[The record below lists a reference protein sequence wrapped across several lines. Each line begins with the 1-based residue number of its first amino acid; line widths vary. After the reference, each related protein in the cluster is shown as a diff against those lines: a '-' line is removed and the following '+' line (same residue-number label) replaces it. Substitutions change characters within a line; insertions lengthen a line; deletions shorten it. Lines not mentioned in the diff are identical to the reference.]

1 MTDSFEVVICGA
13 GIAGISAAYHLA
25 VKRGFKNVALVDER
39 PPMSLTSDKS
49 TEAYRNWWPGP
60 DNSMVAFMNRSIDL
74 LDEWA
79 QATHNAFHLNRRGY
93 LYCTGD
99 PERVPGFI
107 EAAQRAAAQGAGPA
121 RLNDYPGPAEDF
133 ALDGADVLT
142 DPEVIRRHFPYLT
155 PNVAAVVHARRCGW
169 LSSTEL
175 GSYLLDEARAAGVEL
190 INDKVVG
197 VDHSGGAVRGVR
209 LGSGRNLSTNIFVD
223 AAGPFVGEV
232 AKLLDLDLPIFSERH
247 TKIAFRD
254 RLNVIPRNAPFSIW
268 ADPQTLAW
276 VEEEREFLAE
286 DPETRWMTER
296 LPGGAHFRTEG
307 GEGSNM
313 LLMLWA
319 YDAHEV
325 PLVVPPQ
332 FEDSFT
338 DVVLR
343 GLTTMVPG
351 FRPYL
356 TNTPKPMIDGGY
368 YTKTKEN
375 RFMVGPLAVKGAY
388 LMGAF
393 SGYGIMAA
401 PAAGE
406 LLAAHIAGDRL
417 PEYASAFTPSRYDD
431 PAYLKLL
438 ESWGETGQL

>member
-1 MTDSFEVVICGA
+1 MSDSFEVVICGA

-25 VKRGFKNVALVDER
+25 VKHGLKNIALVDER

-60 DNSMVAFMNRSIDL
+60 DGAMVAFMNRSIDL

-99 PERVPGFI
+99 PARVPAFI
-107 EAAQRAAAQGAGPA
+107 EAAERAAQQGAGPA
-121 RLNDYPGPAEDF
+121 RLNNYPGPAEDF

-142 DPEVIRRHFPYLT
+142 DPAEILKHFPYLT
-155 PNVAAVVHARRCGW
+155 PGIAAVVHARRCGW
-169 LSSTEL
+169 FSSTDL
-175 GSYLLDEARAAGVEL
+175 GAYLLAEAVRAGVTL
-190 INDKVVG
+190 VNDKVVG
-197 VDHSGGAVRGVR
+197 VDQAGGRVQGVR
-209 LGSGRNLSTNIFVD
+209 LGGGRVLATGRFVN

-232 AKLLDLDLPIFSERH
+232 ARLLDLDLPIYSERH

-254 RLNVIPRNAPFSIW
+254 TLNIIPRNAPFTIW

-276 VEEEREFLAE
+276 DDDERAFLAD
-286 DPETRWMTER
+286 DPETSWMTER

-325 PLVVPPQ
+325 PLVVPLQ
-332 FEDSFT
+332 FDDSFT

-343 GLTTMVPG
+343 GLSTMVPG
-351 FRPYL
+351 LKPYL
-356 TNTPKPMIDGGY
+356 VNTPKPMIDGGY
-368 YTKTKEN
+368 YTKTQEN
-375 RFMVGPLAVKGAY
+375 RFMVGPLPVEGAY

-393 SGYGIMAA
+393 SGYGLMAA

-406 LLAAHIAGDRL
+406 LLAAHLLGGAL
-417 PEYASAFTPSRYDD
+417 PAYAPAFSPSRYAD
-431 PAYLKLL
+431 PAYLQLL
-438 ESWGETGQL
+438 QSWGETGQL